1 MDNSGP
7 TAALPPRPVL
17 WRLLALFAGL
27 LAPLYAFGA
36 LTKARGAS
44 DTPEW
49 DRWLQHLIRR
59 YIPQKNGTALHLLS
73 GVGRPAAVIPVDL
86 LLLATLAARKQWATA
101 QFFGLAVGGPAALHP
116 LTKALVGR
124 RRPGLQQMLD
134 PEKTSSFPSGHAMNS
149 MAVTAALI
157 VLAWPTRR
165 RWLVLLLG
173 LLFVLL
179 VGTMRIVLDEHHP
192 SDVAAGWLAAL
203 VWVIGVRLIWNDL
216 FDQAEQ

>member
-1 MDNSGP
+1 MDRSSP
-7 TAALPPRPVL
+7 FTALPPRPVL
-17 WRLLALFAGL
+17 LRLLALFAGL
-27 LAPLYAFGA
+27 IAPLYAAGA
-36 LTKARGAS
+36 LTKNRSTS
-44 DTPEW
+44 DAPEW
-49 DRWLQHLIRR
+49 DRRLQHLLRR
-59 YIPQKNGTALHLLS
+59 YIPRNSGTALHLLS
-73 GVGRPAAVIPVDL
+73 GIGRPATVIPVDIL
-86 LLLATLAARKQWATA
+86 LVAALATRKQSAAAR
-101 QFFGLAVGGPAALHP
+101 FLVLAVGGPAALHP

-149 MAVTAALI
+149 TASAAALI

-173 LLFVLL
+173 ILFVLL